1 MDTLCDMEKG
11 MTGYM
16 MLMTAHLPYVDVDD
30 DGSEEEE
37 TMTNSSKA
45 SSCASVAAA
54 AGAAAAAAGASAVG
68 VVAFDEEEDTYNEYP
83 LVECENCGN
92 RWDGYAQCTCW
103 NLVWFRAVPAYVN
116 VNVNEINEINVNEIQ
131 GEVGEE
137 NKNA

>member
-54 AGAAAAAAGASAVG
+54 AGASAVG
-68 VVAFDEEEDTYNEYP
+68 VAFDEEEDTYNEYP

-116 VNVNEINEINVNEIQ
+116 VNEIQ

>member
-37 TMTNSSKA
+37 TMTSSSKA
-45 SSCASVAAA
+45 ASCASVAAA
-54 AGAAAAAAGASAVG
+54 GAAGATGAAAVG
-68 VVAFDEEEDTYNEYP
+68 VAFDEEEDTYNEYP

>member
-1 MDTLCDMEKG
+1 MDTLSDMEKG

-54 AGAAAAAAGASAVG
+54 AAAAGAVG
-68 VVAFDEEEDTYNEYP
+68 VAFDEEEDTYNEYP

-116 VNVNEINEINVNEIQ
+116 VNVNVNEINEINVNEIQ

>member
-54 AGAAAAAAGASAVG
+54 AAGASVAAAASAAG
-68 VVAFDEEEDTYNEYP
+68 VAFDEEEEDTYNEYP

-116 VNVNEINEINVNEIQ
+116 VNVNEINVNEIQ
-131 GEVGEE
+131 GEVGEVGEE
-137 NKNA
+137 NRNA

>member
-1 MDTLCDMEKG
+1 MDTLSDMEKG

-54 AGAAAAAAGASAVG
+54 AAG
-68 VVAFDEEEDTYNEYP
+68 VAFDEEEDTYNEYP

-116 VNVNEINEINVNEIQ
+116 VNEINVNEIQ
-131 GEVGEE
+131 GEVGEVGEE

>member
-45 SSCASVAAA
+45 SSCASAAA
-54 AGAAAAAAGASAVG
+54 SVAG
-68 VVAFDEEEDTYNEYP
+68 VAFDEEEDTYNEYP

>member
-54 AGAAAAAAGASAVG
+54 SVAG
-68 VVAFDEEEDTYNEYP
+68 VAFDEEEDTYNEYP

>member
-54 AGAAAAAAGASAVG
+54 AAAASAAG
-68 VVAFDEEEDTYNEYP
+68 VAFDEEEEDTYNEYP

-103 NLVWFRAVPAYVN
+103 NLVWFRAVPACV
-116 VNVNEINEINVNEIQ
+116 NEINVNEIQ

>member
-37 TMTNSSKA
+37 TMTSSSKA
-45 SSCASVAAA
+45 SSCA
-54 AGAAAAAAGASAVG
+54 GAAASVAAGASAVG
-68 VVAFDEEEDTYNEYP
+68 VAFDEEEDTYNEYP

-116 VNVNEINEINVNEIQ
+116 EINVNVNEINVNVKEIQ

>member
-54 AGAAAAAAGASAVG
+54 AAG
-68 VVAFDEEEDTYNEYP
+68 VAFDEEEDTYNEYP

-116 VNVNEINEINVNEIQ
+116 VNEINVNEIQ
-131 GEVGEE
+131 GEVGEVGEE